1 MPVLSIGIGKIMGT
15 FLEEVNAG
23 IDGVPIQRCYH
34 CRKCTAGCPLAFAM
48 EYSLDKVVRMIQ
60 MERRREVL
68 KSDTIW
74 LCVSCETCITRCPNE
89 VDIARMMDV
98 LREMAVD
105 DGIKAKEK
113 NILKLHESFL
123 SCIKTRGRINEPL
136 LVAGYKLKSGDLFSD
151 LAMGR
156 DMYSKGKLSL
166 LSPKTKDMQA
176 VRRIFEKTK
185 NRRPEEEKR

>member
-1 MPVLSIGIGKIMGT
+1 MGT
-15 FLEEVNAG
+15 FLKEVNAR

-98 LREMAVD
+98 LREMAIES
-105 DGIKAKEK
+105 GIGAKEK
-113 NILKLHESFL
+113 NILKLHKSFL
-123 SCIKTRGRINEPL
+123 SCIKMRGRINEPL

-151 LAMGR
+151 VAMGM
-156 DMYSKGKLSL
+156 DMYLKGKLSL
-166 LSPKTKDMQA
+166 LSPKTRDMEA
-176 VRRIFEKTK
+176 VRSIFEKTK
-185 NRRPEEEKR
+185 KTRPEEERR